1 MLKRILVISIF
12 LPLSLLLTAQG
23 NTVSREVTI
32 DTSNRLQTIEGWGVS
47 LCWWAHMCGK
57 WEESKIDSLV
67 DWLVSPDGLNYNIFR
82 YNIGGGDD
90 PENRNCDVH
99 HMAHGKGIRAEMPG
113 FKHYPTDTEYD
124 WQADSAQIK
133 IMLKIRERRP
143 DAIFEAFSNS
153 APWYMTVSGCV
164 GGHKD
169 KWKDNLRPDC
179 YEAFADYLI
188 DVCKHFKDTYNL
200 EFRTL
205 EPFNEPLT
213 DYWYQ
218 NGSQEGCHFDT
229 SSQIAFIKVL
239 YPKLKASGLNTVISA
254 SDETCLTHS
263 LTALKAYTEAGI
275 MPMVG
280 QWNTHTYYGSNE
292 EKAALRD
299 SILSLNSNHS
309 TLPPNPS
316 STLRQPLSPPRG
328 KMSAGQKGVVLWQSE
343 TGDGGRGIRGNLK
356 MLQRLFDDM
365 KHLQPTAWLDW
376 QYYGENDT
384 QWCHITGDFASQ
396 TMRRHSNY
404 YVRQHV
410 TKYIKKG
417 YTILNVD
424 DSQTL
429 AAISPD
435 GKETVI
441 VALNNTPDTVTI
453 NYHITPN
460 INYSTNIH
468 DRQTTIT
475 LKPWSVET
483 LVLK

>member
-1 MLKRILVISIF
+1 
-12 LPLSLLLTAQG
+12 
-23 NTVSREVTI
+23 
-32 DTSNRLQTIEGWGVS
+32 
-47 LCWWAHMCGK
+47 
-57 WEESKIDSLV
+57 
-67 DWLVSPDGLNYNIFR
+67 
-82 YNIGGGDD
+82 
-90 PENRNCDVH
+90 
-99 HMAHGKGIRAEMPG
+99 MARGKGIRAEMPG

-239 YPKLKASGLNTVISA
+239 YPKLKTSGLNTVISA
-254 SDETCLTHS
+254 SDETCLAHS
-263 LTALKAYTEAGI
+263 LTALKTYTEAGI

-309 TLPPNPS
+309 TLTPN
-316 STLRQPLSPPRG
+316 LI
-328 KMSAGQKGVVLWQSE
+328 LWQSE

-365 KHLQPTAWLDW
+365 KYLQPTAWLDW

-384 QWCHITGDFASQ
+384 QWCHITGDFKSQ

-417 YTILNVD
+417 YTILNVN

-453 NYHITPN
+453 NYDITPN
-460 INYSTNIH
+460 INYSTDIH
-468 DRQTTIT
+468 NCQATIT

>member
-1 MLKRILVISIF
+1 
-12 LPLSLLLTAQG
+12 
-23 NTVSREVTI
+23 
-32 DTSNRLQTIEGWGVS
+32 
-47 LCWWAHMCGK
+47 MCGK

-99 HMAHGKGIRAEMPG
+99 HMARGKGIRAEMPG

-188 DVCKHFKDTYNL
+188 DVCKHFKETYNL

-229 SSQIAFIKVL
+229 SSQIAFIKIL

-254 SDETCLTHS
+254 SDETCLAHS
-263 LTALKAYTEAGI
+263 LTAIKAYTEAGI
-275 MPMVG
+275 MPMIG

-292 EKAALRD
+292 EKTALCD
-299 SILSLNSNHS
+299 SILSLNTNLS
-309 TLPPNPS
+309 TLNS
-316 STLRQPLSPPRG
+316 KLI
-328 KMSAGQKGVVLWQSE
+328 LWQSE

-365 KHLQPTAWLDW
+365 RYLQPTAWLDW

-384 QWCHITGDFASQ
+384 QWCHVTGDFASQ
-396 TMRRHSNY
+396 TMHRHSNY

-424 DSQTL
+424 DNQTL

-441 VALNNTPDTVTI
+441 VALNNTPDT
-453 NYHITPN
+453 
-460 INYSTNIH
+460 
-468 DRQTTIT
+468 TTIT
-475 LKPWSVET
+475 YHLSSHQPTTINLKPWSAET
-483 LVLK
+483 ITVK

>member
-1 MLKRILVISIF
+1 MLKRILITSIF
-12 LPLSLLLTAQG
+12 LPLSLLLMAQG
-23 NTVSREVTI
+23 NTVSRNVTI

-90 PENRNCDVH
+90 PENRNCELH
-99 HMAHGKGIRAEMPG
+99 HMARGKGIRAEMPG

-254 SDETCLTHS
+254 SDETCLAHS

-299 SILSLNSNHS
+299 SILSLNTKLS
-309 TLPPNPS
+309 TLN
-316 STLRQPLSPPRG
+316 TKLI
-328 KMSAGQKGVVLWQSE
+328 LWQSE
-343 TGDGGRGIRGNLK
+343 TGDGGRGIKGNLK

-365 KHLQPTAWLDW
+365 RYLQPAAWLDW
-376 QYYGENDT
+376 QYYGEHDT
-384 QWCHITGDFASQ
+384 QWCLVTGDFKSQ
-396 TMRRHSNY
+396 TMYRHDNY

-424 DSQTL
+424 DRQTL

-441 VALNNTPDTVTI
+441 VALNNSRDTVTI
-453 NYHITPN
+453 TYHLPN
-460 INYSTNIH
+460 SK
-468 DRQTTIT
+468 RTIT

-483 LVLK
+483 FNVIPLYR

>member
-1 MLKRILVISIF
+1 MNFILNKK
-12 LPLSLLLTAQG
+12 LPLGGLLFLFMSLPLMAQRNRIPEESG
-23 NTVSREVTI
+23 KNVSREVTI
-32 DTSNRLQTIEGWGVS
+32 DTSDRLQTIEGWGVS

-90 PENRNCDVH
+90 PQNRNCDLH
-99 HMAHGKGIRAEMPG
+99 HMARGKGIRAEMPG
-113 FKHYPTDTEYD
+113 FKHYPTDTAYD

-169 KWKDNLRPDC
+169 KNKDNLRPDC

-188 DVCKHFKDTYNL
+188 DVCKHFKDAYGL

-254 SDETCLTHS
+254 SDETCLPHS
-263 LTALKAYTEAGI
+263 LTALKAYSEAGI
-275 MPMVG
+275 MPMIG

-292 EKAALRD
+292 EKVALRD
-299 SILSLNSNHS
+299 SILSLNTNHS
-309 TLPPNPS
+309 TLTPN
-316 STLRQPLSPPRG
+316 L
-328 KMSAGQKGVVLWQSE
+328 VLWQSE
-343 TGDGGRGIRGNLK
+343 TGDGGRGFRGNLK

-365 KHLQPTAWLDW
+365 RYLQPTAWLDW

-384 QWCHITGDFASQ
+384 QWCHVTGDFKSQ
-396 TMRRHSNY
+396 TMHRHSNY

-410 TKYIKKG
+410 TKHIKKG

-424 DSQTL
+424 DRQAL
-429 AAISPD
+429 AAISPN
-435 GKETVI
+435 GSEIVI
-441 VALNNTPDTVTI
+441 VALNNSRDTVTI
-453 NYHITPN
+453 TYHLPT
-460 INYSTNIH
+460 SK
-468 DRQTTIT
+468 RTIT

-483 LVLK
+483 FNAIPLYR

>member
-1 MLKRILVISIF
+1 MIRKVLFVSLFFPV
-12 LPLSLLLTAQG
+12 SLLLMAQG
-23 NTVSREVTI
+23 NSFREEAGKEVSREVTI
-32 DTSNRLQTIEGWGVS
+32 DTSKRLQTIEGWGVS

-67 DWLVSPDGLNYNIFR
+67 DWLVSPEGLNYNIFR

-99 HMAHGKGIRAEMPG
+99 HMARGKGIRAEMPG

-188 DVCKHFKDTYNL
+188 DVCKHFKETYNL

-254 SDETCLTHS
+254 SDETCLAHS

-299 SILSLNSNHS
+299 SILSLNSN
-309 TLPPNPS
+309 
-316 STLRQPLSPPRG
+316 LSPLNS
-328 KMSAGQKGVVLWQSE
+328 KLILWQSE

-365 KHLQPTAWLDW
+365 RYLQPTAWLDW

-384 QWCHITGDFASQ
+384 QWCHVTGDFKSQ
-396 TMRRHSNY
+396 TMSRHSNY

-410 TKYIKKG
+410 TRHIKKG

-424 DSQTL
+424 DNQTL

-435 GKETVI
+435 GKEIVI
-441 VALNNTPDTVTI
+441 VALNNSRDTVTVT
-453 NYHITPN
+453 YHLPN
-460 INYSTNIH
+460 TKH
-468 DRQTTIT
+468 TIT
-475 LKPWSVET
+475 LKPWSVESFNVIP
-483 LVLK
+483 LYK

>member
-1 MLKRILVISIF
+1 MNFILNKK
-12 LPLSLLLTAQG
+12 LPLGGLLFLFMSLPLMAQRNRIPEESG
-23 NTVSREVTI
+23 KNVSREVTI
-32 DTSNRLQTIEGWGVS
+32 DTSDRLQTIEGWGVS

-67 DWLVSPDGLNYNIFR
+67 DWLVSPDGL
-82 YNIGGGDD
+82 
-90 PENRNCDVH
+90 H
-99 HMAHGKGIRAEMPG
+99 HMARGKGIRAEMPG

-169 KWKDNLRPDC
+169 KNKDNLRPDC

-188 DVCKHFKDTYNL
+188 DVCKHFKDAYGL

-254 SDETCLTHS
+254 SDETCLPHS
-263 LTALKAYTEAGI
+263 LTALKAYSEAGI
-275 MPMVG
+275 MPMIG

-299 SILSLNSNHS
+299 SIHSLNSNPS
-309 TLPPNPS
+309 TLTPN
-316 STLRQPLSPPRG
+316 LI
-328 KMSAGQKGVVLWQSE
+328 LWQSE

-365 KHLQPTAWLDW
+365 RYLQPAAWLDW
-376 QYYGENDT
+376 QYYGEHDT
-384 QWCHITGDFASQ
+384 QWCLVTGDFKSQ
-396 TMRRHSNY
+396 TMYRHDNY

-417 YTILNVD
+417 YTILDVD
-424 DSQTL
+424 DKQTL

-435 GKETVI
+435 GSEIVI
-441 VALNNTPDTVTI
+441 VALNNSRDTVTI
-453 NYHITPN
+453 TYNLPT
-460 INYSTNIH
+460 SK
-468 DRQTTIT
+468 RTIT

-483 LVLK
+483 FNAIPLYR

>member
-1 MLKRILVISIF
+1 MISLKRNNVF
-12 LPLSLLLTAQG
+12 KKLPLGGLGGFFLLLSLPLMAQKNSVPEEAG
-23 NTVSREVTI
+23 KEVSREVTI

-67 DWLVSPDGLNYNIFR
+67 DWLVSPEGLNYNIFR

-90 PENRNCDVH
+90 PENRNCELH
-99 HMAHGKGIRAEMPG
+99 HMARGKGIRAEMPG

-169 KWKDNLRPDC
+169 KWKDNLRPDY

-188 DVCKHFKDTYNL
+188 DVCKHFKDAYNL

-239 YPKLKASGLNTVISA
+239 YPN
-254 SDETCLTHS
+254 
-263 LTALKAYTEAGI
+263 TEAGI

-292 EKAALRD
+292 EKVALRD
-299 SILSLNSNHS
+299 SIKNINERLSSSPTTRKPLPHS
-309 TLPPNPS
+309 
-316 STLRQPLSPPRG
+316 RG

-343 TGDGGRGIRGNLK
+343 TGDGGRGIKGNLK

-365 KHLQPTAWLDW
+365 RYLQPAAWLDW
-376 QYYGENDT
+376 QYYGEHDT
-384 QWCHITGDFASQ
+384 QWCHITGDFKSQ
-396 TMRRHSNY
+396 TMYRHSNY

-424 DSQTL
+424 DRQTL

-441 VALNNTPDTVTI
+441 VALNNSRDTVTI
-453 NYHITPN
+453 TYNLPN
-460 INYSTNIH
+460 SK
-468 DRQTTIT
+468 RTIT